1 MHPEVVEIE
10 QILWET
16 TLWKQLL
23 TGDLQNLSALR
34 GTSPP
39 HPVPCFW
46 LDLAK
51 NSGKSFFQSILNHLE
66 QA

>member
-1 MHPEVVEIE
+1 MNPEVVEIE

-23 TGDLQNLSALR
+23 TGDLQNLSALS

-39 HPVPCFW
+39 HPACR
-46 LDLAK
+46 DRA
-51 NSGKSFFQSILNHLE
+51 
-66 QA
+66 